1 MSRPRSRLRNPWER
15 DPNDREANYRRPV
28 ATSEKVRLVAKA
40 AAAVAGF
47 FFIMTTTG
55 DRNDVG
61 AEFAI
66 GIGAPLLL
74 AGVLDVVWT
83 LQGRLEH
90 VFIESRSLQL
100 AAHAGMALVG
110 AGLVV
115 AGVAGKVA

>member
-15 DPNDREANYRRPV
+15 DPNDKEANYRRPV
-28 ATSEKVRLVAKA
+28 ATSEKVRLTAKA

-47 FFIMTTTG
+47 LFIMTATR

-66 GIGAPLLL
+66 GIGGPLLI
-74 AGVLDVVWT
+74 AGALDVVWT
-83 LQGRLEH
+83 LQGRIEH
-90 VFIESRSLQL
+90 LFIESRPLQL

-110 AGLVV
+110 VALVAAGAL
-115 AGVAGKVA
+115 AKAS

>member
-1 MSRPRSRLRNPWER
+1 MNQPSRRRLPWER

-28 ATSEKVRLVAKA
+28 ATAEKVRLVAKA

-47 FFIMTTTG
+47 FFIMTATR
-55 DRNDVG
+55 DRSEVG

-83 LQGRLEH
+83 VQNRLEH
-90 VFIESRSLQL
+90 IFIESRPLQL
-100 AAHAGMALVG
+100 VAHAGMALVG
-110 AGLVV
+110 AALVV
-115 AGVAGKVA
+115 VGVVGKVT